1 MLWRPMAIGRPN
13 MMQRSSGRPRRDGG
27 GWRCRQQLGS
37 NTRGDCPCGSLWC
50 LLWSFLCGDSIDDR
64 SWRATQRGL
73 ERPRYKHTTLLY
85 SLAVKVFEFPPS
97 RRLVRVC
104 RGKFVRSSEPSGDF
118 ALTGRSPRVSLLL
131 DKLLSPK
138 SLLSDSHPSV
148 SKPSSSCRTS
158 RGVPFARDPAGGS

>member
-1 MLWRPMAIGRPN
+1 
-13 MMQRSSGRPRRDGG
+13 MMGEGAPVRMVVGELALRTFAEAHQRACAGVRRGARRTLAQSDAAGPG
-27 GWRCRQQLGS
+27 EAS
-37 NTRGDCPCGSLWC
+37 
-50 LLWSFLCGDSIDDR
+50 
-64 SWRATQRGL
+64 
-73 ERPRYKHTTLLY
+73 LLY

-148 SKPSSSCRTS
+148 SKPSSPLQLYRCSVSYYELYSYSC
-158 RGVPFARDPAGGS
+158 